1 MAKPGDN
8 KKAKPG
14 RPRVNSTFVGV
25 RLKPDQLA
33 RLDAWR
39 TSQGE
44 TLGRPE
50 AMRRLLERALRA
62 SMTPP
67 HRPGAPKGASL
78 RHIPRHT
85 EQQTRELI
93 RSILGDEV
101 AAVDAPPEGWEA
113 LAASAVEQA
122 PAATAGTELRRSPP
136 AGPAP
141 QGFGQFVRKLGFGK
155 P

>member
-62 SMTPP
+62 SMAPP
-67 HRPGAPKGASL
+67 PRPGAPKVASL

-93 RSILGDEV
+93 RSILGDE
-101 AAVDAPPEGWEA
+101 
-113 LAASAVEQA
+113 
-122 PAATAGTELRRSPP
+122 AATADGPAERQEPAAISAADQSPAAVGTELRRSPQ
-136 AGPAP
+136 AGPTP

-155 P
+155 T